1 MLEKIFKS
9 DYLKRLDNIKQ
20 WQEVD
25 VFKEESVAQHSYKVA
40 VFARVLLEDLFAR
53 NSCNE
58 ILKFKLDCVTHAMFH
73 DWDEALILR
82 DMSHKTKYNSYNGE
96 EIRESLNHLT
106 KHLVEE
112 EFAGEEDSAFMLRK
126 QISFPDPIV
135 KTFCKLCDW
144 LALQFYVER
153 ELSLGNKYFADVS
166 DYCLEN
172 IRKSAANVKDVLIKR
187 FGLVDYKV
195 LDKIINYGEQ

>member
-1 MLEKIFKS
+1 MLEKIFNGE
-9 DYLKRLDNIKQ
+9 YLKRLDNIKQ
-20 WQEVD
+20 WQEID
-25 VFKEESVAQHSYKVA
+25 VFNKESVAQHSYKVT
-40 VFARVLLEDLFAR
+40 VFARILLEDLFAR

-106 KHLVEE
+106 NHLVKE
-112 EFAGEEDSAFMLRK
+112 EFAGEDDSAFMLRK
-126 QISFPDPIV
+126 QISFPDPNV

-144 LALQFYVER
+144 LALKFYVER
-153 ELSLGNKYFADVS
+153 ELSLGNKHFEDVNRS
-166 DYCLEN
+166 CFES
-172 IRKSAANVKDVLIKR
+172 IRKYAENVKDVLIKK
-187 FGLVDYKV
+187 FSLVDCEV
-195 LDKIINYGEQ
+195 LDKLINYGK

>member
-1 MLEKIFKS
+1 MLEKIFNGE
-9 DYLKRLDNIKQ
+9 YLKRLDNIKQ

-25 VFKEESVAQHSYKVA
+25 VFNKESVAQHSYKVT

-82 DMSHKTKYNSYNGE
+82 DMSHKTKYNSFNGE

-106 KHLVEE
+106 KHLVKE
-112 EFAGEEDSAFMLRK
+112 EFAGEDDSAFMLRK

-135 KTFCKLCDW
+135 HTFCKLCDW

-153 ELSLGNKYFADVS
+153 ELSLGNKYFTDVNY
-166 DYCLEN
+166 YCLIE
-172 IRKSAANVKDVLIKR
+172 IRKSAENVKDVLIKK
-187 FGLVDYKV
+187 FSLVDCEV
-195 LDKIINYGEQ
+195 LDKLINYGK

>member
-25 VFKEESVAQHSYKVA
+25 VFKEESVAQHSYKVT

-82 DMSHKTKYNSYNGE
+82 DMSHKTKYNSYNGA
-96 EIRESLNHLT
+96 EIRDSLDHLT

-112 EFAGEEDSAFMLRK
+112 EFAGEEDSAFLLRK
-126 QISFPDPIV
+126 QIAHPDLTV
-135 KTFCKLCDW
+135 KKFCKLCDW

-166 DYCLEN
+166 DYCIEN
-172 IRKSAANVKDVLIKR
+172 IRKSAAIVKDVLIKR

>member
-82 DMSHKTKYNSYNGE
+82 DMSHKTKYNSYNGA
-96 EIRESLNHLT
+96 EIRDSLDHLT

-112 EFAGEEDSAFMLRK
+112 EFAGEDDSAFMLRK
-126 QISFPDPIV
+126 QIAHPDLIV
-135 KTFCKLCDW
+135 KKFCKLCDW

-166 DYCLEN
+166 DYCLDN
-172 IRKSAANVKDVLIKR
+172 IRKSAATVKSILIER